1 MKVRAGLLGLRQT
14 GITLVCLGKRERQP
28 EMPDSLVKVCSTSD
42 VPENSAKSFEVGNN
56 VLAVYN
62 VGGEFF
68 VTDNECTHGAASLA
82 DGILEDDVIE
92 CTLHFG
98 AFNVKTGEAVQA
110 PCFTALRTY
119 KVVLADGQV
128 LVDLDK
134 TAAD

>member
-1 MKVRAGLLGLRQT
+1 MS
-14 GITLVCLGKRERQP
+14 EF
-28 EMPDSLVKVCSTSD
+28 VKICPTSE
-42 VPENSAKSFEVGNN
+42 VAEGSVKSFEVGNN

-62 VGGEFF
+62 LGGAYF

-82 DGILEDDVIE
+82 EGILEDGIIE

-110 PCFTALRTY
+110 PCFTPLRTY
-119 KVVLADGQV
+119 KVVVQDGQV
-128 LVDLDK
+128 MVDLDK